1 MSWKDISKSSYT
13 LGVGKFA
20 EWAPSHPFTIPYQGP
35 KVRYSEGDEISS
47 VTNPVFNVEFTGVP
61 LSGQHFPCGYW
72 HKNYIPPQT
81 VIYTSLLY
89 PLEVVDSLTS
99 DVFSLITGDHSKI
112 FIFYDIGIESISTS
126 NFDLLNGSFSDK
138 YIEYDNRIESIYTTE
153 FDLLSGIFKEVLLDY
168 DNGLESIETASFNL
182 TYGIFRD
189 ALISYDD
196 AEYESIS
203 TSSFNL
209 SSGTFNEI

>member
-20 EWAPSHPFTIPYQGP
+20 EWAPSPPFTIPYQGP

-89 PLEVVDSLTS
+89 PLEVFDYVETTNVNIVSGEFRAITQTYDCGYEIVETSTVDLVSGKFA
-99 DVFSLITGDHSKI
+99 DV
-112 FIFYDIGIESISTS
+112 Y
-126 NFDLLNGSFSDK
+126 
-138 YIEYDNRIESIYTTE
+138 
-153 FDLLSGIFKEVLLDY
+153 LSY
-168 DNGLESIETASFNL
+168 SSYESIETSNVNL
-182 TYGIFRD
+182 VSGQFKD
-189 ALISYDD
+189 ALWSYTVP
-196 AEYESIS
+196 AESVETSTVNLVSGSFKDIFINYPYAAPESVE
-203 TSSFNL
+203 TSSINIV
-209 SSGTFNEI
+209 SGVHES